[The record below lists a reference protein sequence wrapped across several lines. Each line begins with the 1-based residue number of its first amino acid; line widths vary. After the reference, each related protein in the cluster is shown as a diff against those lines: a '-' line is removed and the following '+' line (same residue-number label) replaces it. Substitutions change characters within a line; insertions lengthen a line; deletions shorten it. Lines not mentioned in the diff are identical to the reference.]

1 MVFQKTLCDNISSSD
16 YGATDK
22 ASFSLSFFF
31 LCLATAKTGLSFI
44 LLVVA
49 VAFSCHVLSP
59 EKKSTL
65 EIMLDLTKKFFE
77 EINDPDKNDEI
88 AKIEPHLIKQ
98 LGEWGVFGLQVPEEY
113 GGLGMNNT
121 QYGRMVEL
129 IGRHDLGLGITIGA
143 HQSIG
148 FKGILLF
155 GNKEQ
160 KQRYLPDLAK
170 GKKLAAYCLTEPGS
184 GSDAGSIKTRAV
196 KSSDGKYFTMNGSKI
211 WITNGGIADIFTVF
225 AKVPVQSENGTIE
238 KMAAFIVEKGFEGV
252 SSGPPE
258 KKMGVKASNTT
269 EVFFDHVKVPTENLI
284 GEVGDGFKESV

>member
-1 MVFQKTLCDNISSSD
+1 MFKRQVKTEQIFPYPD
-16 YGATDK
+16 
-22 ASFSLSFFF
+22 
-31 LCLATAKTGLSFI
+31 
-44 LLVVA
+44 
-49 VAFSCHVLSP
+49 VLSP

-65 EIMLDLTKKFFE
+65 ENILDLTKKFFE

-98 LGEWGVFGLQVPEEY
+98 LGELSVLGLQVPEEF

-129 IGRHDLGLGITIGA
+129 VGRHDLSLGITIGA

-184 GSDAGSIKTRAV
+184 GSDAG
-196 KSSDGKYFTMNGSKI
+196 
-211 WITNGGIADIFTVF
+211 
-225 AKVPVQSENGTIE
+225 VPVQTENGTIE
-238 KMAAFIVEKGFEGV
+238 KMAAFFVEKRFEGV
-252 SSGPPE
+252 SCGPPE
-258 KKMGVKASNTT
+258 RKMGIEASNTK
-269 EVFFDHVKVPTENLI
+269 EVFVDHVKVPA
-284 GEVGDGFKESV
+284 